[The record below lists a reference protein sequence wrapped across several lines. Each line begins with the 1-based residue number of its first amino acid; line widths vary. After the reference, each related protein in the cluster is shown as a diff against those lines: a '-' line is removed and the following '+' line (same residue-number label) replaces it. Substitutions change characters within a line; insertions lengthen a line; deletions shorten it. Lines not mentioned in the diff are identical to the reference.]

1 MTTAPAPIDA
11 RLVQG
16 SLAPFRESYT
26 LPREAYLSPEL
37 FAWEMRNFFE
47 TSWVCLGRT
56 EGLMRPG
63 TRKAVPV
70 GEETILLTRD
80 ASGTLRGFFNV
91 CRHRGHELL
100 PSGGSA
106 EGPVIEC
113 PYHGWTYKP
122 DGSLKSAPR
131 LGLRPGFEV
140 SKHGLISVRIEE
152 WEGWAFVNVSGDARS
167 LSEHLGNLVELIGPW
182 APHEMIETARI
193 DYIVEANWKLIH
205 ENYQE
210 CYHCSEIHPEL
221 CRVSPPTSGA
231 DLTAT
236 GMWIG
241 GWMDLV
247 EGMETM
253 SLTGRGGAPK
263 LPGLSAE
270 LERRVYYLGLFPNL
284 LISPH
289 PDYVLSH
296 RLEPLSP
303 TRTRVECRTL
313 FPKAV
318 AEREGFDGS
327 YAGDFWDVT
336 NRQDWAA
343 CESIQ
348 RSAASRGFR
357 PGPISEMEEA
367 VYQFFNMIAA
377 GYVDGHIS
385 PPQNPKV
392 TGGLKA

>member
-1 MTTAPAPIDA
+1 MGSTPAPIDPQ
-11 RLVQG
+11 LVQP
-16 SLAPFRESYT
+16 SLAEFRESYT
-26 LPREAYLSPEL
+26 LPREAYTSPEL

-47 TSWVCLGRT
+47 PSWVCLGRT
-56 EGLMRPG
+56 EGFIRPG
-63 TRKAVPV
+63 SRLAVRV
-70 GEETILLTRD
+70 GEESILLTRD

-100 PSGGSA
+100 PAGGSA

-140 SKHGLISVRIEE
+140 AKHGLISVRIEE
-152 WEGWAFVNVSGDARS
+152 WEGWAFVNVSGDAPS
-167 LSEHLGNLVELIGPW
+167 LGQHLGNLAGILGPW
-182 APHEMIETARI
+182 APHEMVETARI
-193 DYIVEANWKLIH
+193 DYLVEANWKLIH

-210 CYHCSEIHPEL
+210 CYHCTEIHPEL

-231 DLTAT
+231 NLDAT

-241 GWMDLV
+241 GWMELQEDAV
-247 EGMETM
+247 TM
-253 SLTGRGGAPK
+253 SLTGQGGAPK
-263 LPGLSAE
+263 LAGLSSE
-270 LERRVYYLGLFPNL
+270 QGHRVFYFALFPNL

-296 RLEPLSP
+296 RLEPISP

-313 FPKAV
+313 FPRAV

-336 NRQDWAA
+336 NKQDWAA

-377 GYVDGHIS
+377 GYVDGRIS

-392 TGGLKA
+392 QAKPLR